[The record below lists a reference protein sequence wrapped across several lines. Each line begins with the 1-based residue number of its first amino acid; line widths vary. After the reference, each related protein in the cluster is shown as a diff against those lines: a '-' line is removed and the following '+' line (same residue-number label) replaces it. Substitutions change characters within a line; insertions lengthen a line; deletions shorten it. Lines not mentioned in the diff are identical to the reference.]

1 MTWGVEGR
9 SLAVEGEGFVNVPL
23 FLCKYRGDRGK
34 PLRGEFFSSRLITC
48 PLGSSLQND
57 ATGEVE
63 KVQLYISMDEG
74 ERWSNAIDFYHGAKI
89 RWYTGLEVSFKLI
102 SFIHYY
108 VISPE
113 REFGAPVRGERLG
126 VLIYV
131 SAKLLSTL
139 QNVPRSHFF
148 SPLSL
153 SLSLFSPLSR
163 RVWSLVMTTERLPP
177 YP

>member
-34 PLRGEFFSSRLITC
+34 PLRGEFLSSRLITC

-113 REFGAPVRGERLG
+113 REFGRSSSWRAAWSSNLRICKIALYPSKRTTF
-126 VLIYV
+126 
-131 SAKLLSTL
+131 SLSL
-139 QNVPRSHFF
+139 
-148 SPLSL
+148 LSL
-153 SLSLFSPLSR
+153 SLSLSSPLSR

>member
-74 ERWSNAIDFYHGAKI
+74 ER
-89 RWYTGLEVSFKLI
+89 LEKGFGGGGREVCACGVSLF
-102 SFIHYY
+102 
-108 VISPE
+108 
-113 REFGAPVRGERLG
+113 
-126 VLIYV
+126 
-131 SAKLLSTL
+131 
-139 QNVPRSHFF
+139 
-148 SPLSL
+148 LSL
-153 SLSLFSPLSR
+153 SHTHTHTHTLPRNF
-163 RVWSLVMTTERLPP
+163 VWN
-177 YP
+177 